1 MKYETYDASKFVAIE
16 RPQYDASVKDRSV
29 AECIDKMREE
39 GRKRER
45 ELRPLWIKTTVKFV
59 VTSFMT
65 YAILGV
71 YAMVLFLA
79 HFVLYEN
86 RAEMIE
92 TGEFVLVQTINPV
105 TVICIVIAALATI
118 ALIYASV
125 LENAN
130 EARRYL
136 ASKGLKWF

>member
-1 MKYETYDASKFVAIE
+1 MTQVSLW
-16 RPQYDASVKDRSV
+16 QLKDRIMMLPLRTDRWRSV
-29 AECIDKMREE
+29 SIKCA
-39 GRKRER
+39 KRAA